1 MLVPYTERLI
11 RDPWP
16 ELQKVERFLG
26 LDHLIRRD
34 QFYFNATKGF
44 YCLTDADGGG
54 DHNESLTAEVSPI
67 HHHHHH
73 KCLAG
78 SKGRRHPQVCLLL
91 FFLFNLRS
99 VEVVAID
106 QTGRVTMHWWTGWNF
121 QQTSLPPTW
130 RHVDEK
136 VEASHTH
143 TPNPVATPAAAP
155 PRRRLWFTMV
165 GSAHNHPE
173 RIVGCC
179 RPLNNSHYKEYTSH
193 SIYKQ
198 QQPGNFDPDI

>member
-1 MLVPYTERLI
+1 MAAATTTRVWLP
-11 RDPWP
+11 
-16 ELQKVERFLG
+16 RFLP
-26 LDHLIRRD
+26 
-34 QFYFNATKGF
+34 FTTTTTTNAWREAKG
-44 YCLTDADGGG
+44 DGT
-54 DHNESLTAEVSPI
+54 L
-67 HHHHHH
+67 
-73 KCLAG
+73 
-78 SKGRRHPQVCLLL
+78 RYVCC

-106 QTGRVTMHWWTGWNF
+106 QTGRVTLHWWTGWNF